1 MSRQREA
8 VSAFSMLPGIASAI
22 INQAFV
28 IKNDLVRRFP
38 TAIDML
44 EMNTEKN
51 KSKIEAGR
59 KFPQIIATGVQI
71 TDTPP

>member
-8 VSAFSMLPGIASAI
+8 VSAFSMLPDIASAI

-38 TAIDML
+38 TAIEML

-51 KSKIEAGR
+51 KSKIEVGR
-59 KFPQIIATGVQI
+59 KFPQIIATGVQT

>member
-8 VSAFSMLPGIASAI
+8 VSAFSMLPDIASAI

-38 TAIDML
+38 TAIEML

-51 KSKIEAGR
+51 KSKIEVGR

>member
-59 KFPQIIATGVQI
+59 KFPQIIATGVQT